1 MQNITN
7 INTVVSGVTNFD
19 MHILNIAVS
28 SDIRLYKGSPLTY
41 PPLPND
47 DALTL
52 EDCDFRGGIE
62 GEAPVSAD
70 IFYDFSASRIL
81 GNGKVKF

>member
-1 MQNITN
+1 
-7 INTVVSGVTNFD
+7 

-62 GEAPVSAD
+62 GEVPVTAD

-81 GNGKVKF
+81 GNGKVKC